1 MTAKLKW
8 SWDDNGFTVQDDN
21 DQSRSR
27 CFLLKDILF
36 RHHRDSYFGTL
47 IHTKSVKESYKL
59 FIPAFQAVT
68 YFATEREQDSLF
80 IWDGPYERSWLTEV
94 ARFFLQALVNGWY
107 EPDFTAWKV
116 GRWQMLLQ
124 PVAESVP
131 VYERLVS
138 EGDGRLL
145 NLWFGALFHDL
156 NEDPNIAPHWQK
168 LENHF
173 SLFPNT
179 QSRKSHRNSLFET
192 IRDEQD
198 WLAAIGWSGERLSV
212 SFGLQLIEPLEDGE
226 WHLIPVVRPFLQ
238 TEWASF
244 IDFLSG
250 ETMDTMAEQR
260 ESLMSRFRKM
270 HEHWK
275 SFIPPLLDTAA
286 DLNGYTLNDDE
297 AWQFLSDWS
306 ARLLDIGVVVLTPD
320 WWETKARR
328 APRLMGNMSS
338 DNPSQPESK
347 FGLQQLVRFDW
358 RIALEEGVELSEDEF
373 YKLVDQKK
381 RWVRING
388 RWIVMNQEWVTRIR
402 EWLDTH
408 RQQGGMTLA
417 EVMRAF
423 SEEQQLSDGVR
434 AETQSIQTDEI
445 GHSLFLNDEY
455 RQYFAGLFDR
465 QIIPVKMQ
473 PKPFVGTLYHYQQ
486 FGFSW
491 LLYLRQLGFGAC
503 LADDMGLGKTIQLIG
518 YLLELQEQKLHKPSL
533 LVCPFSV
540 LGNWQHEL
548 SVFAPSLKV
557 AVHHGLERR
566 RGARFTEEMAEMDI
580 VLTTYSLISPDFA
593 EFDSIE
599 WDLLCIDEA
608 QNIKN
613 PNVKQSKAVRRLRST
628 HRIAMTGTPIE
639 NNLNELWSI
648 YDFINPNYLGTLP
661 FFRTQYVSHSDKNA
675 QDEVR
680 SRLRAIIYPFLLRRV
695 KKDPQVMLALPEKH
709 EVKVFVQLTAEQTV
723 LYENE
728 REQLLEQSSSGQKQ
742 LQMGAVLKAITR
754 YKQICNHPLLIERP
768 QMLGRESVA
777 EQSNKLLRLLEM
789 IEEIHERG
797 ERALVFTQYVEMG
810 KIIVRELK
818 RRFLARDI
826 LFFDGSATGKQRQQ
840 MISDFQKQDS
850 HIPVMVLTIRSGGVG
865 INLTAANHVFH
876 YDRWWNPAV
885 ENQATDRTYRIG
897 QTKDVTVYKL
907 ITVGTIEEKID
918 SLLSEKKELSD
929 FMLLNDDDD
938 IMRKLTVTDWERLLL

>member
-1 MTAKLKW
+1 
-8 SWDDNGFTVQDDN
+8 
-21 DQSRSR
+21 
-27 CFLLKDILF
+27 
-36 RHHRDSYFGTL
+36 
-47 IHTKSVKESYKL
+47 
-59 FIPAFQAVT
+59 
-68 YFATEREQDSLF
+68 
-80 IWDGPYERSWLTEV
+80 
-94 ARFFLQALVNGWY
+94 
-107 EPDFTAWKV
+107 
-116 GRWQMLLQ
+116 
-124 PVAESVP
+124 
-131 VYERLVS
+131 
-138 EGDGRLL
+138 
-145 NLWFGALFHDL
+145 
-156 NEDPNIAPHWQK
+156 
-168 LENHF
+168 
-173 SLFPNT
+173 
-179 QSRKSHRNSLFET
+179 
-192 IRDEQD
+192 
-198 WLAAIGWSGERLSV
+198 
-212 SFGLQLIEPLEDGE
+212 
-226 WHLIPVVRPFLQ
+226 
-238 TEWASF
+238 
-244 IDFLSG
+244 
-250 ETMDTMAEQR
+250 
-260 ESLMSRFRKM
+260 
-270 HEHWK
+270 
-275 SFIPPLLDTAA
+275 
-286 DLNGYTLNDDE
+286 
-297 AWQFLSDWS
+297 
-306 ARLLDIGVVVLTPD
+306 
-320 WWETKARR
+320 
-328 APRLMGNMSS
+328 
-338 DNPSQPESK
+338 
-347 FGLQQLVRFDW
+347 
-358 RIALEEGVELSEDEF
+358 
-373 YKLVDQKK
+373 
-381 RWVRING
+381 
-388 RWIVMNQEWVTRIR
+388 
-402 EWLDTH
+402 
-408 RQQGGMTLA
+408 
-417 EVMRAF
+417 
-423 SEEQQLSDGVR
+423 
-434 AETQSIQTDEI
+434 
-445 GHSLFLNDEY
+445 
-455 RQYFAGLFDR
+455 
-465 QIIPVKMQ
+465 
-473 PKPFVGTLYHYQQ
+473 
-486 FGFSW
+486 
-491 LLYLRQLGFGAC
+491 
-503 LADDMGLGKTIQLIG
+503 
-518 YLLELQEQKLHKPSL
+518 
-533 LVCPFSV
+533 
-540 LGNWQHEL
+540 
-548 SVFAPSLKV
+548 
-557 AVHHGLERR
+557 
-566 RGARFTEEMAEMDI
+566 MAEMDI